1 MQTWLKTIS
10 MAMLVALYG
19 CGGPSGSSAIEV
31 TDAWSPDTP
40 PGTTVAAGYMTIR
53 NGTGVDDVV
62 VAMESP
68 VAATVEVHTMTMEE
82 GMMRMRKLEAL
93 EVPAG
98 KTVALEPA
106 QLHLMLVGLKQP
118 LVAGTRYPLSL
129 TFKAG
134 GKVSIDVEVRGHD
147 AAADHSDHHH

>member
-1 MQTWLKTIS
+1 
-10 MAMLVALYG
+10 
-19 CGGPSGSSAIEV
+19 
-31 TDAWSPDTP
+31 
-40 PGTTVAAGYMTIR
+40 
-53 NGTGVDDVV
+53 
-62 VAMESP
+62 
-68 VAATVEVHTMTMEE
+68 MEE

>member
-1 MQTWLKTIS
+1 
-10 MAMLVALYG
+10 
-19 CGGPSGSSAIEV
+19 
-31 TDAWSPDTP
+31 
-40 PGTTVAAGYMTIR
+40 MTIR

-62 VAMESP
+62 VAMASP
-68 VAATVEVHTMTMEE
+68 VAAAVEVHTMTMEE
-82 GMMRMRKLEAL
+82 GMMRMRKLETL

-134 GKVSIDVEVRGHD
+134 GKVSVDVEVRGSEAA
-147 AAADHSDHHH
+147 AAADDHADHQH